1 MLDHLFKIAKKSK
14 RVSHFITWNL
24 FSTKDT
30 YKRYSMM
37 QSIKELTI
45 KFMENWDYEDHES
58 INSDYKNINQT
69 YESIF
74 QHYLSFDEFVN
85 KNLIVLNPCNAEQ
98 FVSGKKLLSKELYP
112 FKLQKSDSI
121 IGKTTTFQ
129 KIKTPQIVNGN
140 PNEQFK
146 WRHYASSLN
155 FINDLITISE
165 SLKGCAADHRNTILG
180 KFINFINENL
190 LPAEVYIPIPF
201 GLESLNE
208 NFEYSENQ
216 AILLSIK
223 EEHAFCISTK
233 EKVPYH
239 ILLEVSDNY
248 SDPSSATNSG
258 NIKESSPISRYE
270 TEFLSEIS
278 RSEKQIETPKTVKKS
293 FFSSFFSCCTG
304 GSHEIQEEIE
314 EDNYS
319 INVKN
324 DFPLSLFGHQTFTE
338 ISKKLKE
345 KSKFAKKYQNRRI
358 LSVFVKG
365 NEDMRTDLF
374 VSQIIDIF
382 ISIFEK
388 ENLDIFLKP
397 LCIVTNGRGGIIQT
411 LTNTTSL
418 KNINA
423 FEFPGAS
430 NNYSSF
436 FRRNSQPTTSSLK
449 NYFDYKFSSS
459 MDKYRKAVQNFLK
472 SLVGYSLLCYALEI
486 KDRNNGNI
494 LIDDEGNLIHI
505 DFGFLFSRSPGNMNF
520 EKVPFKFTG
529 EFLEILEGLNSS
541 IFREFQKLFYQGFC
555 AIRKNIWMLTCFV
568 DIYILTNSDL
578 HCFSSGEFISNEI
591 KKKFL
596 IDQDVFEE
604 DIQNFTNELILISL
618 DNWRTK
624 LYDNFQKY
632 CVGVN

>member
-1 MLDHLFKIAKKSK
+1 
-14 RVSHFITWNL
+14 
-24 FSTKDT
+24 
-30 YKRYSMM
+30 MM

-45 KFMENWDYEDHES
+45 RFMDNWEYEDHDS
-58 INSDYKNINQT
+58 INSDYKKINQI

-85 KNLIVLNPCNAEQ
+85 KNLIVLNPCNTEQ
-98 FVSGKKLLSKELYP
+98 FVSGKKFISKELYP
-112 FKLQKSDSI
+112 LKLQKSDSI
-121 IGKTTTFQ
+121 IGKNTTFQ
-129 KIKTPQIVNGN
+129 KIKTQQIVNGN

-146 WRHYASSLN
+146 WRYYASSLN

-165 SLKGCAADHRNTILG
+165 LLKGVVADNRNTVLG
-180 KFINFINENL
+180 KFISFINDNL

-208 NFEYSENQ
+208 NFESSENQ
-216 AILLSIK
+216 AVLLSIK
-223 EEHAFCISTK
+223 EEYAFCISTK

-239 ILLEVSDNY
+239 ILLEVSDNHRDTT
-248 SDPSSATNSG
+248 SKANSSFLT
-258 NIKESSPISRYE
+258 ESSPISRYE

-278 RSEKQIETPKTVKKS
+278 RREKQIETPSSSKKS
-293 FFSSFFSCCTG
+293 FFSSLFSCCTG
-304 GSHEIQEEIE
+304 SHESQEIE
-314 EDNYS
+314 EENYT
-319 INVKN
+319 INFKK
-324 DFPLSLFGHQTFTE
+324 DYPLSLFGEHTFPE
-338 ISKKLKE
+338 VSKKLKE
-345 KSKFAKKYQNRRI
+345 KSKHAKNYNNRRI
-358 LSVFVKG
+358 ISVFVKG

-397 LCIVTNGRGGIIQT
+397 LCIITNGRGGIIQT
-411 LTNTTSL
+411 LTNTISL

-430 NNYSSF
+430 EKNLGI
-436 FRRNSQPTTSSLK
+436 FRRNSQPMTSSLK
-449 NYFDYKFSSS
+449 NYFDYKFSPI
-459 MDKYRKAVQNFLK
+459 MDKYKKAVQNFLK

-529 EFLEILEGLNSS
+529 EFLEILEGLNSL
-541 IFREFQKLFYQGFC
+541 IFKQFQELFYLGFC

-578 HCFSSGEFISNEI
+578 HCFSSGEYITSEI

-596 IDQDVFEE
+596 VDQEVCEE
-604 DIQNFTNELILISL
+604 DIQNFTNELIIISL

-632 CVGVN
+632 CVGIN